1 MTRSGTWGALAAVI
15 LAGTAAIAAERPTQ
29 GAEDLAALAAQV
41 REAEL
46 AFAKTM
52 ADRDHQSFG
61 MFVSEEAVFIS
72 GQEVLRGRAKV
83 MEGWKPLYEGELAPF
98 SWEPEQV
105 EVLDS
110 GGLALSS
117 GPVRDSKG
125 NQVETYQSIWRREA
139 DGKWRVIFDKGCPAC
154 KCP

>member
-1 MTRSGTWGALAAVI
+1 MRTGTWGALAAVI
-15 LAGTAAIAAERPTQ
+15 LAGAAIITAAGPPSAD
-29 GAEDLAALAAQV
+29 EDLAALAEQV

-52 ADRDHQSFG
+52 ADRDHKAFG
-61 MFVSEEAVFIS
+61 MFIAEEAVFFA

-83 MEGWKPLYEGELAPF
+83 MEGWKPLYQGEQAPF
-98 SWEPEQV
+98 SWEPKEV

-117 GPVRDSKG
+117 GPVRDPQG
-125 NQVETYQSIWRREA
+125 NQVGTFMSIWRREA
-139 DGKWRVIFDKGCPAC
+139 DGKWRVTFDKGCPPC